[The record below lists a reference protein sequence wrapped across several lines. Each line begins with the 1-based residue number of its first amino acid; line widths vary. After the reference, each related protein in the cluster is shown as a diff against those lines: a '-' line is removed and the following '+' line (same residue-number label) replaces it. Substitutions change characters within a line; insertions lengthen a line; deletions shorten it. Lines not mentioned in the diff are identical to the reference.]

1 MKVDYAIGMCWKF
14 AMQETLGDVWKL
26 TFEPSER
33 KRRVDCGDTRVELET
48 GEGKKKRNATNLEI
62 L

>member
-1 MKVDYAIGMCWKF
+1 MCWKF
-14 AMQETLGDVWKL
+14 AMQETLGDLWKL